1 VLELAI
7 KLDAVQWMLHMQPG
21 TTHVA
26 KTISAFH
33 VLLVT
38 VSALGGLS
46 MIGLIWLLAMRT
58 WILQRAVSRRTAAL
72 RRTTERL
79 RQLAIT
85 DELTGLY
92 NRRFFLERWQW
103 EFERAKRYGRP
114 LVCLMIDV
122 NGFKQINDFLGHHA
136 GDQVLQRVA
145 KELTQHLRHAD
156 ILARFG
162 GDEFII
168 ALPETSFEQATAVA
182 EKLRGLAIQGPWS
195 NHQHLGPVRLSVGL
209 SHVQANPSAQQ
220 MIQQADAAL
229 YASKHAAKARIVHSP
244 PSPVP
249 R

>member
-1 VLELAI
+1 
-7 KLDAVQWMLHMQPG
+7 
-21 TTHVA
+21 
-26 KTISAFH
+26 
-33 VLLVT
+33 
-38 VSALGGLS
+38 
-46 MIGLIWLLAMRT
+46 
-58 WILQRAVSRRTAAL
+58 
-72 RRTTERL
+72 
-79 RQLAIT
+79 
-85 DELTGLY
+85 
-92 NRRFFLERWQW
+92 
-103 EFERAKRYGRP
+103 
-114 LVCLMIDV
+114 MIDV
-122 NGFKQINDFLGHHA
+122 NGFKQVNDFLGHHA

-145 KELTQHLRHAD
+145 KELTQHLRHSD

-195 NHQHLGPVRLSVGL
+195 NHQQLGPVRLSVGL

-244 PSPVP
+244 PSTVH